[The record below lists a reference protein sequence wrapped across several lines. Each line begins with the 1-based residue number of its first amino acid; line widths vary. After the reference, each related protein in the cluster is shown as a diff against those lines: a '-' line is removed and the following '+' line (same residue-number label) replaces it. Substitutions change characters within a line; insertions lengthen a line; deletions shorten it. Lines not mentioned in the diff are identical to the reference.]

1 MHQPDQAMAARCGP
15 HFLRQYAEREAINH
29 NGHILRSVK
38 QALPRMRA
46 LTNINMG
53 KAVTQVDDLDLPAA
67 RPQRRNDFA
76 RIAIAA
82 GRGRKIAGNRE
93 RDLALMC

>member
-15 HFLRQYAEREAINH
+15 RFLRQHAEREAIDH
-29 NGHILRSVK
+29 DGHILRSVK

-53 KAVTQVDDLDLPAA
+53 KAVAQVDDLDLPSRAPAA
-67 RPQRRNDFA
+67 PR
-76 RIAIAA
+76 
-82 GRGRKIAGNRE
+82 
-93 RDLALMC
+93 